1 MYFLLTCS
9 GVQQQLSSGRTDEM
23 AAGKHPQAGVGAH
36 AGAADGCRAALSSSP
51 DLKCFPGGV
60 LALSLQ
66 ALSPRGRTGSCMS
79 SGRGVRD
86 ILGYFV

>member
-36 AGAADGCRAALSSSP
+36 AGVADGCRASRGSDTPCGSSDNGPS
-51 DLKCFPGGV
+51 
-60 LALSLQ
+60 
-66 ALSPRGRTGSCMS
+66 GRTQVSC
-79 SGRGVRD
+79 
-86 ILGYFV
+86 FC